1 MLIVLLWAIF
11 MAGLQKAMG
20 VKSSSSKRKRSES
33 DTSEDWA
40 TFSLSLHLN
49 NEVPGTV
56 AKKAIEKAKKA
67 GAKGIRLA
75 GKKGRKNAAEL

>member
-1 MLIVLLWAIF
+1 

-20 VKSSSSKRKRSES
+20 MKSSSSKRKRSES

-40 TFSLSLHLN
+40 TFSVSLHLN

-67 GAKGIRLA
+67 GAKGIKFVGEK
-75 GKKGRKNAAEL
+75 GKKMLPEL